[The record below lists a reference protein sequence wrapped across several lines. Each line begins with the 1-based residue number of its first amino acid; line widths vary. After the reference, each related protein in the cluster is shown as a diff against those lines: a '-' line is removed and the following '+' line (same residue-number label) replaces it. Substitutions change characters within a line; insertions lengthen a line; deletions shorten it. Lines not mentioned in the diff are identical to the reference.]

1 MLGSEMPELRTSLK
15 GRSERPWL
23 RLGFEDLNGNC
34 EEFDL
39 VADTG
44 CPMAIVLRPNVFD
57 RFQRFQASP
66 EHTSFGF
73 LQTGWFRLTVPS
85 LRLVRSVHC
94 YRSQTAADIVTP
106 PNSGSA
112 TLHPSENRTCDGRIE
127 SARNPTCV
135 HRRDAHH
142 GFGRLGQSC

>member
-1 MLGSEMPELRTSLK
+1 MPELRTSLK

-23 RLGFEDLNGNC
+23 RLGFEGLNGNC

-85 LRLVRSVHC
+85 LRLARSVHC
-94 YRSQTAADIVTP
+94 YRSQTAADIV
-106 PNSGSA
+106 SRS
-112 TLHPSENRTCDGRIE
+112 HPDFAGLVGLPIL
-127 SARNPTCV
+127 
-135 HRRDAHH
+135 
-142 GFGRLGQSC
+142 RLGEYGGNATEFWFRYPAPE